1 MIAYI
6 AIFIEKRKTK
16 GVDKMLMEFNYK
28 KILFF
33 ILCCLNF
40 YSVIFEDI
48 KFLGY
53 IFYYIIPVIFCA
65 FNYKIIL
72 SILKQIIQTPFIHF
86 FITCILIGILSII
99 IPIVYGTFDFSY
111 FTISGNCKLQK
122 N

>member
-72 SILKQIIQTPFIHF
+72 SIFHLKIIAPMI
-86 FITCILIGILSII
+86 
-99 IPIVYGTFDFSY
+99 
-111 FTISGNCKLQK
+111 
-122 N
+122 